1 MSVQGYVLVRLADS
15 PGQSEEWE
23 LINRFE
29 AIEGVDFASRVVGSY
44 DFVLTIDTQTS
55 IERTLTEIRKVHGN
69 GDFVPLTT
77 SDVFNRHREIR
88 DLEILKNL

>member
-1 MSVQGYVLVRLADS
+1 MSVQGYVLVRLTDTL
-15 PGQSEEWE
+15 GQAEEWE

-44 DFVLTIDTQTS
+44 DFVLAIDTPTT
-55 IERTLTEIRKVHGN
+55 IERTLTDIQKASGK

-88 DLEILKNL
+88 DLEILRNL